1 MGGEIRLVVG
11 LGNPG
16 DRYADTRHNVGFR
29 AVEAFADSFDVVP
42 SWENPHGGKGLVAQ
56 LSFEDRRVWAAMP
69 HTFMNASG
77 EMVGSLARYYKID
90 PAAVLVVSDDFN
102 LPLGRLRI
110 RAKGSAGGQKGLE
123 SILRNFGTQ
132 EVPRLR
138 LGIGP
143 VPPGQEPSSF
153 VLKRFRKEE
162 LNVTA
167 EMIERSGE
175 ALRCICEEGLA
186 KAMNIFNKAD
196 A

>member
-1 MGGEIRLVVG
+1 MAGEIGLVVG

-16 DRYADTRHNVGFR
+16 DRYEDTRHNVGFR
-29 AVEAFADSFDVVP
+29 AVESLAAGLNVS
-42 SWENPHGGKGLVAQ
+42 SWEAPAVGEGLTAQ
-56 LSFEDRRVWAAMP
+56 LSFDGRRVWAAKP

-77 EMVGSLARYYKID
+77 EMVGPLARYYKID
-90 PAAVLVVSDDFN
+90 PASVLVVSDDFS

-110 RAKGSAGGQKGLE
+110 RTKGSAGGQKGLE

-143 VPPGQEPSSF
+143 VPPRQEPSSF
-153 VLKRFRKEE
+153 VLKHFRKEE
-162 LNVTA
+162 MDTAA
-167 EMIERSGE
+167 EMLERSVE
-175 ALRCICEEGLA
+175 ALRCICDEGLE
-186 KAMNIFNKAD
+186 KAMNVFNKAD